1 MSDLDPRLSEQV
13 ARVYS
18 RELPASDDAR
28 ARLKQRLGAERPPR
42 PATWLEQLI
51 EPRMLALSPLT
62 GAFVVL
68 ALIAIGGALALRL
81 APASG
86 RGPAPATISATTP
99 VTDPSRVV
107 QFVLVAPNADRVAL
121 VGDFNGWDEHAAPM
135 QRTGDAWT
143 LAVPVSS
150 GRHVYA
156 FVVDGARWL
165 SDPAAPL
172 APEDEFG
179 FRKSVLIVGGSE
191 ST

>member
-13 ARVYS
+13 TRVYR

-28 ARLKQRLGAERPPR
+28 ARLKQRLQAERPPR
-42 PATWLEQLI
+42 SANWLEQVI
-51 EPRMLALSPLT
+51 EPRIFTVSPLS
-62 GAFVVL
+62 GAFIVI
-68 ALIAIGGALALRL
+68 ALIALGGALALRL
-81 APASG
+81 APASV
-86 RGPAPATISATTP
+86 RESPGPAAVAPIAATEPT
-99 VTDPSRVV
+99 RVV
-107 QFVLVAPNADRVAL
+107 QFVLVAPNADHVAL

-143 LAVPVSS
+143 LAVPVTS

-156 FVVDGARWL
+156 FVVDGSRWL

-179 FRKSVLIVGGSE
+179 FRKSVLVVGGSE